1 MHDWIPL
8 YWEIL
13 ILMVGNFR
21 MLRVS
26 VCYCSFQFYPPVGVS
41 PCVWCRS
48 VLCCVVLFVCAAGSV
63 TVLTVGCFYTVNWVS
78 CLLCEAGSFT
88 VLWLFTAWHFYCWL
102 ELHCVLPFLYSKRTV
117 LFTVCAYWL
126 VAAVWWCLLHCC
138 ILPLF
143 VCSFLVGKRFP
154 VVLSWDGSLCVRWLV
169 GVLVGL
175 GLFCGYCRFRE
186 ARKILLGAMLDSS
199 FKWW

>member
-1 MHDWIPL
+1 
-8 YWEIL
+8 
-13 ILMVGNFR
+13 MVGNIP

-26 VCYCSFQFYPPVGVS
+26 VRSCSFLFYPPVDVR
-41 PCVWCRS
+41 PCGWCRS
-48 VLCCVVLFVCAAGSV
+48 VLCCDVRFVCAAGSV
-63 TVLTVGCFYTVNWVS
+63 TVLTVGCCYTVDCVF
-78 CLLCEAGSFT
+78 CLLCEAGTFT
-88 VLWLFTAWHFYCWL
+88 VLWLFTAMHLYCWL

-126 VAAVWWCLLHCC
+126 VPAVWWFLLHCC